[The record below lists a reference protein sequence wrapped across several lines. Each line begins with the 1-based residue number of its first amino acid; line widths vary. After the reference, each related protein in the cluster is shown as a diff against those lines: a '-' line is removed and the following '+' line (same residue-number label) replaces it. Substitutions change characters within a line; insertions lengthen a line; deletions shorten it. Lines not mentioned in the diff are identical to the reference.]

1 MMAMLWIGGC
11 GDFFAEEPIE
21 IQTERILNEVRQ
33 IKENPYVKNPL
44 PEMYRGPAKRIKTK
58 DGVKLFYFTK
68 HHTPDK
74 LSSLITA
81 QLGNKV
87 DVSSPTNQLIVNCP
101 NDEEADKVLE
111 FLKMVDVPPIQVNID
126 CLILERF
133 ADVTMDWET
142 TLMIENLFG
151 ERITI
156 GGTPARGA
164 GGVPIAMP
172 DGSYKLLP
180 NFPGASLRESKRATF
195 GFDVGYWR
203 NKGVPGHQI
212 RAIVDMLISRGYLKI
227 LMNPTLETVNGQKAK
242 ITSRDNVPIERIF
255 TKEGVDPYALTEY
268 QWVED
273 SLEVTPNVFAD
284 GSIGLATTIKF
295 GSSAKPK
302 GVVQVSIITERSIE
316 IAENRIRPGD
326 SLIIG
331 GIRKTEE
338 RGVIRG
344 TPFLKDI
351 PLIGI
356 LFSSKDFEESSKEL
370 IFILTPSISSG
381 GVEYSEMM
389 EEMRERYEAG
399 SQTGPFGVSADRGQI
414 KEDASRA
421 EFEQLKAYIEKAETK
436 AK

>member
-1 MMAMLWIGGC
+1 VA
-11 GDFFAEEPIE
+11 
-21 IQTERILNEVRQ
+21 RQ
-33 IKENPYVKNPL
+33 
-44 PEMYRGPAKRIKTK
+44 RA
-58 DGVKLFYFTK
+58 
-68 HHTPDK
+68 
-74 LSSLITA
+74 
-81 QLGNKV
+81 
-87 DVSSPTNQLIVNCP
+87 NQLIIDCP

-111 FLKMVDVPPIQVNID
+111 FLSMVDVPPIQVNID

-133 ADVTMDWET
+133 GDITMDWET

-151 ERITI
+151 ERITV
-156 GGTPARGA
+156 GGKSEY
-164 GGVPIAMP
+164 VKLP
-172 DGSYKLLP
+172 DGTMVRSLFP

-212 RAIVDMLISRGYLKI
+212 RAVVDMLVSRGYLKI

-242 ITSRDNVPIERIF
+242 ITSRDNVPIEKIV
-255 TKEGVDPYALTEY
+255 TKEGVSPYSITEY

-273 SLEVTPNVFAD
+273 SLEVTPHVFAD
-284 GSIGLATTIKF
+284 GSIGLATTIKL
-295 GSSAKPK
+295 GSSTKPK
-302 GVVQVSIITERSIE
+302 GVVQVPIITERFIE

-351 PLIGI
+351 PVIGV

-389 EEMRERYEAG
+389 EEMRERYEAR
-399 SQTGPFGVSADRGQI
+399 SQEALTGPFGVSADRGQI
-414 KEDASRA
+414 KEGASRA
-421 EFEQLKAYIEKAETK
+421 EFERLKTYIEKGKTRPR
-436 AK
+436 